1 MYRILSPSQSV
12 PKAYLRDK
20 PEAQEVVTF
29 KNAMQ
34 ELLER
39 INPDEHEEFN
49 KNLVAEFFN
58 RSLTIW

>member
-1 MYRILSPSQSV
+1 MYNILSPIQSI

-20 PEAQEVVTF
+20 PEAQDVVTF

-34 ELLER
+34 ELLTR

-49 KNLVAEFFN
+49 KNLVAHKV
-58 RSLTIW
+58 S